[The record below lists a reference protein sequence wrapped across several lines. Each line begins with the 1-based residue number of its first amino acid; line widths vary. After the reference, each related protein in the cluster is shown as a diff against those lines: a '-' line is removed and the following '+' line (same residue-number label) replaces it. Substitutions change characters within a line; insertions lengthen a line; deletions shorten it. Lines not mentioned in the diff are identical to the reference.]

1 MKLTKIKLGELIE
14 QVDERN
20 KSDKYDS
27 ISVRG
32 ISTLKKFI
40 QTKANLNGVSLTSY
54 KIVEPGYFAYVPDT
68 SRRGN
73 KISLA
78 YNNSNDTFIVS
89 SISIVFRVCSDLLLP
104 EYLYLFFNRPE
115 FDRYSRYNSWGSARE
130 PFNYSDMCDIDFE
143 LPEIDIQKKYVK
155 IFDSIN
161 NNYNLFESYNL
172 ELKELCE
179 SYLEKI
185 KKNEKNE
192 RIGKY
197 IELNKETNSD
207 NAYTAKDVIE
217 VSSENIIIPTKANVL
232 KNDLSKFIL
241 VKKND
246 FVYNPRNAVA
256 IAKSDYNKTKLI
268 SWNNT
273 AFHIK
278 DEFKNT
284 LMPEFLFMFFARNE
298 YARWAK
304 FNSWGSSTEVLAFD
318 DICEYS
324 IPIPSIK
331 EQESIVKLYH
341 VYMERNNILKKI
353 DEIRKSICPILI
365 RGAIKEANNE

>member
-1 MKLTKIKLGELIE
+1 MKLTKIKLGKLIE

-27 ISVRG
+27 TYVRG

-40 QTKANLNGVSLTSY
+40 PTKANLNGVSLTSY

-68 SRRGN
+68 SRRGD

-78 YNNSNDTFIVS
+78 YNNSNNTFIVS

-143 LPEIDIQKKYVK
+143 LPEIDIQRKYVK
-155 IFDSIN
+155 IFNSIN
-161 NNYNLFESYNL
+161 NNYNLFEKYNL
-172 ELKELCE
+172 KLKELCE

-185 KKNEKNE
+185 KKNENNE

-197 IELNKETNSD
+197 IELNKDINSD
-207 NAYTAKDVIE
+207 NAYT
-217 VSSENIIIPTKANVL
+217 ANVL
-232 KNDLSKFIL
+232 KNDLSKFVL

-256 IAKSDYNKTKLI
+256 IAQSYYNKTVLI

-278 DEFKNT
+278 DEYKST

-304 FNSWGSSTEVLAFD
+304 FNSWGSSTEVLSFD
-318 DICEYS
+318 DICEYC
-324 IPIPSIK
+324 IPVPGIR
-331 EQESIVKLYH
+331 EQELIVKLYH
-341 VYMERNNILKKI
+341 VYIARNNILKKI
-353 DEIRKSICPILI
+353 DEIRKNICPILI